1 MAGLF
6 ENIESL
12 QNEKS
17 LTFLYRAPKIRLEP
31 LGIRSIAMNYEDT
44 FGIHRESAL
53 KMARCT
59 NGYSFAFQLLGY
71 LTWELRGFD
80 EQTIREYKAQLF
92 DLSYDKTWKKL
103 SPKDQHFA
111 YGVASAQT
119 SKVQDIRECLGLKSN
134 QLSPYRRRLMNKGII
149 DKSQRGKIS
158 FTLPYFDE
166 YVLEQY
172 GEEDFTL

>member
-31 LGIRSIAMNYEDT
+31 LGIRSIAMNYEDA

-92 DLSYDKTWKKL
+92 DLSYDKIWKKL
-103 SPKDQHFA
+103 SPKDQYFA